1 MKRMFVFDRKFANN
15 ADILFDM
22 IESEVETLVT
32 DMKCKVNTL
41 EATIEALLFELEKKN
56 LKLKLK
62 KEKVKKLIQVIEN
75 KDQEISKLESQLNE
89 SRPASQSK
97 NSAAEFDLQE
107 VEISVHRMNSLEKK
121 CDNTDAIIDTVLEK
135 QEIIANEVKKINRII
150 QKIGDVKSSADLKR
164 LHNID
169 QKVDLICNMMN
180 MLQNTTW
187 LVQNAT
193 RGKMIM
199 KAI

>member
-75 KDQEISKLESQLNE
+75 KDQEISKLESHLNE
-89 SRPASQSK
+89 SRPARQSK
-97 NSAAEFDLQE
+97 NSAGEFDLQQ

-135 QEIIANEVKKINRII
+135 QEIIANEVQKINRII
-150 QKIGDVKSSADLKR
+150 EKIGDVKSSADLKR

>member
-107 VEISVHRMNSLEKK
+107 VEISVYRMNSLEKK

>member
-135 QEIIANEVKKINRII
+135 QEIIANEVQKINRII
-150 QKIGDVKSSADLKR
+150 EKIGDVKSSADLKR